1 MTIRKNDDND
11 DNDKNTSDCWNL
23 VDDSKYI
30 NNVDDD
36 NDDYDD
42 DKDDNNNDN
51 VINDKNA
58 NDGWNLVGDS
68 RRHNDKDESIESVTI
83 FFKGR
88 LPNKES
94 LIFKNYF
101 VRLFPNNI
109 ALHILFE
116 G

>member
-1 MTIRKNDDND
+1 LTIRKNDDND

-42 DKDDNNNDN
+42 DNNNDN
-51 VINDKNA
+51 VNNDKNA
-58 NDGWNLVGDS
+58 NDGWNLVDDS

-83 FFKGR
+83 FSRAYCQIK
-88 LPNKES
+88 KER
-94 LIFKNYF
+94 KNYF
-101 VRLFPNNI
+101 VRLFTSNI

>member
-1 MTIRKNDDND
+1 M
-11 DNDKNTSDCWNL
+11 

-51 VINDKNA
+51 VNNDKNA
-58 NDGWNLVGDS
+58 NDGWNLVDDS

-83 FFKGR
+83 FSRADCQIK
-88 LPNKES
+88 K
-94 LIFKNYF
+94 
-101 VRLFPNNI
+101 V
-109 ALHILFE
+109 
-116 G
+116 